1 MSEQPTQLHAD
12 DPLVIGAEEGEE
24 EEDGRSFGSLDASG
38 LMSVVDADAIENV
51 TLPTSWEFRDV
62 LEFDNEKDL
71 YSDEISMM
79 HDVLVKKNNDNRK
92 QQDAGKKIMCK
103 NLWTLLCCNAN
114 ENVKVEY
121 MRDRLPEYHFNLG
134 NEVVVGLKTKLKQ
147 NDMKTKLF
155 SPLEC
160 VGIASEHHAQWPEYF
175 NAYFDEVYG
184 SLTKAAHVAQARA
197 ETRAISDWDDERVK
211 IMLLGIKVKADAQAN
226 ASYINQHL
234 VKLWRKPVLVN
245 EKRGSGKSELQIFRA
260 IRRSCKAD
268 EANRRASNNVKSA
281 NARFRKEE
289 NREMTK
295 EEKLNYLQRT
305 RVTAFKNMSGAGEW
319 FPDCWMAFAL
329 FSKPGGDAVCF
340 KTLNGGLPPSKICA
354 DGTVAAEERRFLSNE
369 RGKVSGAKKA
379 GRQQRRMEQ
388 VAAAKNGSVSE
399 ISGSGSG
406 PAAKKPKMEHAVH
419 HTISFMPNKTEE
431 LNAQIERKKAI
442 VSLMEQMGK
451 PAYQIKQAKEQL
463 LDLMLKAD
471 ANDEE
476 EPEEDDVDA
485 EGDDEDAEGDD
496 QDEEDEDDE

>member
-92 QQDAGKKIMCK
+92 QQDAG
-103 NLWTLLCCNAN
+103 
-114 ENVKVEY
+114 
-121 MRDRLPEYHFNLG
+121 
-134 NEVVVGLKTKLKQ
+134 
-147 NDMKTKLF
+147 
-155 SPLEC
+155 
-160 VGIASEHHAQWPEYF
+160 
-175 NAYFDEVYG
+175 
-184 SLTKAAHVAQARA
+184 
-197 ETRAISDWDDERVK
+197 
-211 IMLLGIKVKADAQAN
+211 
-226 ASYINQHL
+226 
-234 VKLWRKPVLVN
+234 
-245 EKRGSGKSELQIFRA
+245 
-260 IRRSCKAD
+260 
-268 EANRRASNNVKSA
+268 
-281 NARFRKEE
+281 
-289 NREMTK
+289 
-295 EEKLNYLQRT
+295 
-305 RVTAFKNMSGAGEW
+305 W